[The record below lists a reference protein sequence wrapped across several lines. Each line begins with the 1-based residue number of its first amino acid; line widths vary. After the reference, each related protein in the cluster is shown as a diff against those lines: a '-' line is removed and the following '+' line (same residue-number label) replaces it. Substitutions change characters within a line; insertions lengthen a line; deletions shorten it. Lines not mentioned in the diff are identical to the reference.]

1 MRPAKNPTLFLFC
14 SKMRMNELAGETN
27 KQQQMKGL
35 QEYDWNTHC
44 FREAKDN
51 SILFSW
57 TSVAMDWVPDMGSAD
72 ARQMLCLVRALGN
85 CWVWAF
91 LSVWLFPIFFFS
103 FISFSPLRGNY
114 ETETLEYWGVLT
126 CSCVCIYSLSYPEQ
140 SLGGQLRL
148 SCLVPSPA
156 LCSSCDIAYSCWA
169 ELSQLAVE
177 LIW

>member
-91 LSVWLFPIFFFS
+91 LSVWLFPFFFFLFHFLFPFKGQLWNWNS
-103 FISFSPLRGNY
+103 WVLR
-114 ETETLEYWGVLT
+114 
-126 CSCVCIYSLSYPEQ
+126 CSYLQLCVYISYPEQ
-140 SLGGQLRL
+140 SLRGQLRL